1 MYTCRILKKLA
12 MYQIGRNFYKPSEP
26 VEIPQ
31 HKYVYL
37 YFLLPWNCYNVKN
50 VIYDAILHI
59 MPSCERLCVMKN
71 KDF

>member
-37 YFLLPWNCYNVKN
+37 YFLLP
-50 VIYDAILHI
+50 
-59 MPSCERLCVMKN
+59 
-71 KDF
+71 